1 MKRILLVDD
10 HELLRE
16 GVKRIFD
23 KQSEAITFG
32 EASTGLEALKL
43 ARQEE
48 WDIVVLDL
56 SLGSRSGLEVLKE
69 LKQFRPRLPVLDSQH
84 AHGGP
89 VRASRFQSRSFRLH
103 NQDSPRSELLK
114 AINKVIGAGTYVTP
128 MLFEQLVVDLGR
140 ATDHPPHE
148 ALSIA
153 SSKLCA

>member
-56 SLGSRSGLEVLKE
+56 SLG
-69 LKQFRPRLPVLDSQH
+69 QPQRP
-84 AHGGP
+84 
-89 VRASRFQSRSFRLH
+89 
-103 NQDSPRSELLK
+103 
-114 AINKVIGAGTYVTP
+114 
-128 MLFEQLVVDLGR
+128 
-140 ATDHPPHE
+140 
-148 ALSIA
+148 
-153 SSKLCA
+153 